1 MHDDNLEQFLHPIL
15 DVPPQLIAEA
25 AVGVDKLPEICAR
38 YGYTPEQAEQLRND
52 PGFKVR
58 VSRMEAE
65 LKKEGVTFR
74 MRAAHAA
81 EDLVR
86 DVWNKATSPEVG
98 LALKIEALKTLAKLG
113 DLEPKQNLNT
123 QAAAAGFSIT
133 INLPQVGEQPGR
145 TIEAHSEPV
154 PELGM
159 TLPILGTTNRTIN
172 SAIELPEDWQDE

>member
-1 MHDDNLEQFLHPIL
+1 MQETEFDQHFHPIL
-15 DVPPQLIAEA
+15 DVPPQLLAEA
-25 AVGVDKLPEICAR
+25 AVGVDKLPDICAR

-58 VSRMEAE
+58 VSRMEQE

-86 DVWNKATSPEVG
+86 DVWNKATSSEVG

-113 DLEPKQNLNT
+113 DLEPKQNLTAQN
-123 QAAAAGFSIT
+123 AGAGFSIT
-133 INLPQVGEQPGR
+133 INLPKVGDQPGR
-145 TIEAHSEPV
+145 TIEAKAEPV
-154 PELGM
+154 PDLGM
-159 TLPILGTTNRTIN
+159 NVPVLGTIN
-172 SAIELPEDWQDE
+172 SAIALPEDWQDE